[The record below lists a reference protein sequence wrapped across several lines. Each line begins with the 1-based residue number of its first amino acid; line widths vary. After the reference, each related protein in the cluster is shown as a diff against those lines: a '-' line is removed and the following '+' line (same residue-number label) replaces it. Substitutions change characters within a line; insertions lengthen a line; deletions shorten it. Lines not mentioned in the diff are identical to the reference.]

1 MGSFI
6 TDNQSASSTM
16 SDECTKAD
24 PTNVVLSDF
33 YDDMPDLIGPTD
45 PDSSVTSDDTYWG
58 GEISVKNQGK
68 QVQAVNV
75 RGGRRRKKKSKPK
88 TDMPPKDEKGLSE
101 KWRIVI

>member
-1 MGSFI
+1 
-6 TDNQSASSTM
+6 M
-16 SDECTKAD
+16 SDEWARCDEWAS
-24 PTNVVLSDF
+24 SDS
-33 YDDMPDLIGPTD
+33 DGP
-45 PDSSVTSDDTYWG
+45 PPLEPVAQEDSSDSSDDTHWDF
-58 GEISVKNQGK
+58 EISVKIKGK